1 MISGYGLLPDTAS
14 RQYVLNTI
22 KTIPLYT
29 SKSYV
34 KDGDNTKIIAEKA
47 VSKKGVPYTKITAE
61 IWNSRKPSQPGEMYA
76 SLVGDAVKEKFAAF
90 ATEEDG
96 RLVLMI
102 DDKESSFSLV
112 AEPSDYEKPFVKL
125 LIYDVEVVDYEPRG
139 ESKDV
144 FELRDEIKIS
154 SI

>member
-34 KDGDNTKIIAEKA
+34 KGGDNTKIIAEKA
-47 VSKKGVPYTKITAE
+47 ISKKGVPYTKITAE
-61 IWNSRKPSQPGEMYA
+61 IWNSKKPSQPGEMYA

>member
-47 VSKKGVPYTKITAE
+47 ISKKGVPYTKITAE
-61 IWNSRKPSQPGEMYA
+61 IRNSKKPSQPGEMYA